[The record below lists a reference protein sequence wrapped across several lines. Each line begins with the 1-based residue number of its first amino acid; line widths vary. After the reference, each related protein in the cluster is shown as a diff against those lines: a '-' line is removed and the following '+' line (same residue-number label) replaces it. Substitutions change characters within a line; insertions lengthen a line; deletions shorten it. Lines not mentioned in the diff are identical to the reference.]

1 MYTVSVICH
10 GVMNNDIVR
19 KKIDE
24 FEKQYETKMKNLVCH
39 SKVNGWDNTSI
50 EYQSERINK
59 SYSVMEDS
67 LMNLYINNYILR
79 ESCYNCPAKGLDNN
93 LADIVLGDYW
103 GIYHVHREMFDSLG
117 VSAIIIKTTK
127 GQNLFKKVEKNLVL
141 EKTKYDEIIKYNPS
155 FHTSMNKPLLRY
167 KIFFDINRNE
177 LKTIVDNINL
187 KQQLVQIQEQNKNTI
202 NKLESENANL
212 YQELNKIYNSK
223 RYQMANRIG
232 NIISKIKH

>member
-1 MYTVSVICH
+1 
-10 GVMNNDIVR
+10 
-19 KKIDE
+19 
-24 FEKQYETKMKNLVCH
+24 
-39 SKVNGWDNTSI
+39 
-50 EYQSERINK
+50 
-59 SYSVMEDS
+59 
-67 LMNLYINNYILR
+67 
-79 ESCYNCPAKGLDNN
+79 
-93 LADIVLGDYW
+93 
-103 GIYHVHREMFDSLG
+103 
-117 VSAIIIKTTK
+117 
-127 GQNLFKKVEKNLVL
+127 
-141 EKTKYDEIIKYNPS
+141 
-155 FHTSMNKPLLRY
+155 MNKPLLRY